1 MKATQNSLES
11 HELFSVG
18 SNAQASQDCDVKA
31 MQQMRLRALQDA
43 EEAAEFGI
51 RILGTLS
58 HQGSQLENAEN
69 LALEQ
74 EYALARSRRAIRNNT
89 WAGWLANMM
98 TPEPLLPSIQAIY
111 TPNEGRGDNTIADVE
126 YTNRPQQLPGRP
138 ASSTIDEQY
147 AAQEDYLAAQ
157 SQNTSR
163 LHGIA
168 KTINDSVM
176 EQTEN
181 LAVIEGQLDSLQ
193 QENRALVRMQGRF
206 YKKNRG
212 IPAFKGRVMLQHAG
226 SGKFLRCSGNG
237 NVYLSASLPSQSANS
252 SLLFQSRTV
261 ANRFTSN
268 LEYEERFG
276 GSHIDT
282 SGFIWEAWERQDG
295 VVGLCSCA
303 TGRWLG
309 QTLLGKVRVQG
320 RIFSHWEAFD
330 GLDLEGIKEGPLLSC
345 SANGHRGGWIF
356 FSGGSP
362 NSIKQPALEVR
373 DGTSTSKRDA
383 PKWRIHRH
391 SKQL

>member
-18 SNAQASQDCDVKA
+18 SNAQASQACEVKA
-31 MQQMRLRALQDA
+31 MQQMRLRGLQDA
-43 EEAAEFGI
+43 EEAAEVGV

-58 HQGSQLENAEN
+58 HQGSQLENAQH

-74 EYALARSRRAIRNNT
+74 EYVLARSKRIIRNNT

-98 TPEPLLPSIQAIY
+98 TPEPLLPSIQAVC
-111 TPNEGRGDNTIADVE
+111 TPNEETGDNTIADVE
-126 YTNRPQQLPGRP
+126 YTNKPQQLP
-138 ASSTIDEQY
+138 SSPESSIIDEQY
-147 AAQEDYLAAQ
+147 ATQEDYLAEQ
-157 SQNTSR
+157 SQNIAR
-163 LHGIA
+163 LHSIA
-168 KTINDSVM
+168 KTISDSVM

-181 LAVIEGQLDSLQ
+181 LALIEGQVDSLRQ
-193 QENRALVRMQGRF
+193 KNRALVRMQGRL

-212 IPAFKGRVMLQHAG
+212 TPASKGRVMLQHAG

-237 NVYLSASLPSQSANS
+237 NVYLSASLPSQPANS
-252 SLLFQSRTV
+252 SVFFQSRTV
-261 ANRFTSN
+261 ANRFMSN
-268 LEYEERFG
+268 LDYEESCG

-295 VVGLCSCA
+295 VVGLRSCA

-330 GLDLEGIKEGPLLSC
+330 GLDLEGIKEGPLLCC

-391 SKQL
+391 SEHL